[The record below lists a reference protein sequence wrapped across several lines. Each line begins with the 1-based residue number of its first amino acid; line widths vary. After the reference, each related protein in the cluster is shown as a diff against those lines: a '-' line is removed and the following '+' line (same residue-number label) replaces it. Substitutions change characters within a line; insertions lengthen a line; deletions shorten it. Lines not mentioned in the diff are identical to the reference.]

1 MRECGIR
8 QRQCYLFFFKP
19 LRDYLALHADY
30 IFNRFR
36 RQDVEQDYFIKPI
49 EEFRAEIFFKLPCD
63 FFFRLLVSLALASVR
78 GTAEAQTRHLVDV
91 FGADV
96 RSHDDDGVFEVHRAP
111 FRVGQTAVV
120 EYLEKYV
127 EHLRMRLLY
136 LIEQNNGV
144 WAVTH
149 KFREPAAFVVAD
161 ITRRR
166 ADHLRDGMLL
176 HVFRHVHADERLLAV
191 EEEFRKR
198 ARELRFSH
206 ARRPQ
211 EQEAAHRTIWVGN
224 SRAASLDGV

>member
-96 RSHDDDGVFEVHRAP
+96 RSHDDDGVFEVYRAS

-120 EYLEKYV
+120 EHLKEYV
-127 EHLRMRLLY
+127 EYLGVRLFY

-149 KFREPAAFVVAD
+149 KFREPAAFVVTD

-166 ADHLRDGMLL
+166 TYHFGNGVFL
-176 HVFRHVHADERLLAV
+176 HVLRHVYA
-191 EEEFRKR
+191 
-198 ARELRFSH
+198 
-206 ARRPQ
+206 
-211 EQEAAHRTIWVGN
+211 N
-224 SRAASLDGV
+224 